1 MRETDDSNIWSVCFH
16 GFPGWVLPRISPKK
30 EDKHA
35 RRLEKQSQLCQRTK
49 RNQEGTSK
57 SNTRSDMKKTRLGT
71 TRKLKMLRPK
81 SVKKTHPRNRH
92 KVQLG
97 SLLTGESSLL
107 IFVKW
112 EKHAM
117 PQLIHKDARR
127 QLMRA
132 SHQRWEEMKLA
143 DQLGGVR
150 EDPTQWSPR
159 RQLSW
164 FMRGRNVLGKISA
177 QPHTVV
183 KQICFPNGNVL
194 FLSLFSLSK
203 NWMHDVEWGCVEILP
218 QLITSHFS
226 FEL

>member
-1 MRETDDSNIWSVCFH
+1 
-16 GFPGWVLPRISPKK
+16 
-30 EDKHA
+30 
-35 RRLEKQSQLCQRTK
+35 
-49 RNQEGTSK
+49 
-57 SNTRSDMKKTRLGT
+57 MKKTRQGT

-143 DQLGGVR
+143 IQWGGVR
-150 EDPTQWSPR
+150 EDPTQWCPR
-159 RQLSW
+159 SQLCL
-164 FMRGRNVLGKISA
+164 FMRSRNVLGKISV
-177 QPHTVV
+177 QPHTIV
-183 KQICFPNGNVL
+183 KQICFPNGTVL

-203 NWMHDVEWGCVEILP
+203 NWMHNVKWGCAEILP
-218 QLITSHFS
+218 LFVWSVSTHSFTPSNWLHPSFHFIYKINYDK
-226 FEL
+226 